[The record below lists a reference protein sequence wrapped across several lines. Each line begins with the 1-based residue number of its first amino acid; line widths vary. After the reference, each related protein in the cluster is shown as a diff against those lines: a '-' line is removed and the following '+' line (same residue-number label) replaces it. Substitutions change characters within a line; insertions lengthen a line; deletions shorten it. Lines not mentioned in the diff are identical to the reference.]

1 MAEVNK
7 NTATLVCSIKNR
19 DECRSSGSGGSYEGE
34 MLENV
39 VWKGFWDPK
48 HNQCGFHECVSK
60 AADSMAQGD
69 FVEKGI
75 MSVVN
80 WSLLPIHIGPNER
93 GMCTVI
99 KIVLLE
105 TYVLVEL

>member
-1 MAEVNK
+1 M
-7 NTATLVCSIKNR
+7 
-19 DECRSSGSGGSYEGE
+19 
-34 MLENV
+34 
-39 VWKGFWDPK
+39 
-48 HNQCGFHECVSK
+48 SK

-93 GMCTVI
+93 GTCTVI
-99 KIVLLE
+99 KKVFLE
-105 TYVLVEL
+105 TYVKLMRKSQIRSIFKVKFLVFI